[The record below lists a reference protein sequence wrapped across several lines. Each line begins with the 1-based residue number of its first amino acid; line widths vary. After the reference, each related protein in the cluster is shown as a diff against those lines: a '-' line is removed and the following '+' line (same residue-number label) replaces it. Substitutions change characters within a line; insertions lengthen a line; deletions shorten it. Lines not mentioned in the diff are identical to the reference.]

1 MLPVLLSAHPHSSI
15 NVYAHYYFDNSGFMG
30 FYIQWIY
37 DPLFSSQ
44 IVYECDLDNNL
55 SFSEE
60 ELKQVESYYFSRLDN
75 YNYYTELKIDNK
87 LVPLGLP
94 VNFSA
99 EIDKS
104 DDNVVIFTFYIPVN
118 HPYNSNDTSVFIDFT
133 DPTGYSTFICPQRSL
148 SVNGDVAIISNVEI
162 NRMGSILFT
171 YN

>member
-1 MLPVLLSAHPHSSI
+1 
-15 NVYAHYYFDNSGFMG
+15 MG
-30 FYIQWIY
+30 FYVQWIY

-44 IVYECDLDNNL
+44 IVSECDLDNNL

-60 ELKQVESYYFSRLDN
+60 ELKQVQSYYFSRLEA

-87 LVPLGLP
+87 PVSLGAPL
-94 VNFSA
+94 NFSA
-99 EIDKS
+99 EIDKN

-118 HPYNSNDTSVFIDFT
+118 QPYKPSGTSVFVDFT
-133 DPTGYSTFICPQRSL
+133 DPTGYSAFICPQRSL
-148 SVNGDVAIISNVEI
+148 SVNGEVKKISMVEI